1 MKYTLSESRLWQEK
15 MSPRAREI
23 SVGTGMYLRHRGFM
37 KVRVNGLTA
46 EVLPSTAL
54 HRRVSKI

>member
-1 MKYTLSESRLWQEK
+1 

-23 SVGTGMYLRHRGFM
+23 SVGAGMYLRHRGFM